1 MADDSPE
8 KRARV
13 EGTMPADLREKI
25 ENALDA
31 LGDVE
36 FKRRSHHKRGP
47 IAARI
52 LPDEDLVH
60 EKGEIVRQGA
70 ANRIHYVCSN
80 DKCREAIRSEKWND
94 HVLRI
99 FCSRKNA
106 SPRERRAYRT
116 RAKNAGRTQGERRIS
131 PTETKHI

>member
-31 LGDVE
+31 LDDVE

-80 DKCREAIRSEKWND
+80 DKCPEPIRSEKWND
-94 HVLRI
+94 HVLR
-99 FCSRKNA
+99 KNA
-106 SPRERRAYRT
+106 CPRERRGT
-116 RAKNAGRTQGERRIS
+116 KNAGRTQN
-131 PTETKHI
+131 PCKKTKNTFSV